1 MRKATA
7 IAMYSINKCRDKWS
21 MEPNDIM
28 RIPWLEEE
36 SADGSLIG
44 FVDDVKFTSLRQGVS
59 ELGFV
64 INEPSLM
71 LYSFIRVKAGSD
83 IVGVVDHIRQTV
95 ARLDPTYPCEVEFY
109 DEIFDHLY
117 HQERNLSTMIFIV

>member
-1 MRKATA
+1 M
-7 IAMYSINKCRDKWS
+7 ISW
-21 MEPNDIM
+21 

-117 HQERNLSTMIFIV
+117 HQERNLSTIDFIV

>member
-1 MRKATA
+1 M
-7 IAMYSINKCRDKWS
+7 RDKWS

-64 INEPSLM
+64 INE
-71 LYSFIRVKAGSD
+71 A
-83 IVGVVDHIRQTV
+83 
-95 ARLDPTYPCEVEFY
+95 
-109 DEIFDHLY
+109 
-117 HQERNLSTMIFIV
+117 

>member
-1 MRKATA
+1 M
-7 IAMYSINKCRDKWS
+7 RDKWS

-83 IVGVVDHIRQTV
+83 IVGVVDHIRLAWTLPILV
-95 ARLDPTYPCEVEFY
+95 RWNFMMRFSIIY
-109 DEIFDHLY
+109 II
-117 HQERNLSTMIFIV
+117 RNGI